1 MKKIK
6 KEYSSIISIGM
17 CMLSIAMFLTVAILF
32 SSCEKAPKTESE
44 RSREMYY
51 SVERE
56 FLGIDNGHIITF
68 VHEDRRYTIWEG
80 NRTSQLLH
88 IQDFKK
94 DEQ

>member
-1 MKKIK
+1 MKKIR

-32 SSCEKAPKTESE
+32 SSCKKAPKTESE
-44 RSREMYY
+44 RSKEMYY
-51 SVERE
+51 SVESNN
-56 FLGIDNGHIITF
+56 LGNHNGHIITF
-68 VHEDRRYTIWEG
+68 VYEDRRYTIWKG
-80 NRTSQLLH
+80 NYASQLLH